1 MAGFGRAKVFLFFC
15 VVCLLVFA
23 VPFGTGA
30 RQVVDRV
37 VAVVNDD
44 VIRLREMEK
53 ALEPVKQQLESR
65 GLYGEEFDEQLYKA
79 REQILDELIN
89 QKLADQ
95 QVEEAGISVSGSD
108 VENAIERIKQRNNY
122 TDEDLR
128 MALQMQ
134 AMTIEEYRAEIRK
147 QILRSRLVN
156 RKIKAS
162 IVVTDEE
169 IRRYYEANPEEFG
182 GEVRYELRNILLKHP
197 QPEEEAAKDEI
208 FDRMEFITAQ
218 LKEGE
223 SFERL
228 AKESSEAPNASD
240 GGELGRFGLEDL
252 APSIKSAI
260 KDMEEGEFSG
270 VVETEQGFQ
279 IFYVQDINSTPPKPL
294 EEVSDK
300 IADKLYEQR
309 VNQKYND
316 WLESLREESYI
327 RIIR

>member
-1 MAGFGRAKVFLFFC
+1 MSGFGRAKFFLFFS
-15 VVCLLVFA
+15 VVWLLVFA

-44 VIRLREMEK
+44 VIRLRELEK
-53 ALEPVKQQLESR
+53 TLDPVRQQLESR
-65 GLYGEEFDEQLYKA
+65 GLHGEELDEELYKA

-95 QVEEAGISVSGSD
+95 QVQEAGISVSGSD

-128 MALQMQ
+128 MSLQMQ
-134 AMTIEEYRAEIRK
+134 GMTMEEYRKEIRK

-162 IVVTDEE
+162 IVITDED

-182 GEVRYELRNILLKHP
+182 GEVKYELRNILLKYP
-197 QPEEEAAKDEI
+197 NSEDKAAKNAIYDKMQSI
-208 FDRMEFITAQ
+208 IDK
-218 LKEGE
+218 LKDGE
-223 SFERL
+223 SFARL
-228 AKESSEAPNASD
+228 AKDFSEAPNAPD
-240 GGELGRFGLEDL
+240 GGELGRFALEDL
-252 APSIKSAI
+252 SKNIRTEI
-260 KDMEEGEFSG
+260 KDLEEGEFSE

-279 IFYVQDINSTPPKPL
+279 IFYVQDVVTTPPKPL

-316 WLESLREESYI
+316 WLESLREESHI
-327 RIIR
+327 KIIR